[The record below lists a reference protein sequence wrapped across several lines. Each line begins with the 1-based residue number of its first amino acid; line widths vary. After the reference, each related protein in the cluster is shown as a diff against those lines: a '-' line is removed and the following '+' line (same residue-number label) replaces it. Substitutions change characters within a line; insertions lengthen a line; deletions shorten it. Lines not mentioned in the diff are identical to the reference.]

1 MSEHIT
7 SGAIKVIEII
17 GISQKSFDDAVE
29 QGVKKASESLKGITG
44 IEIQRHSAKVK
55 DGKIVEYH
63 ANMKVAFAVK

>member
-7 SGAIKVIEII
+7 SGAIKVIELI